1 MKAVILTGGKGERLK
16 PLTENTRKAYLP
28 LGGKRV
34 VDHIIERLPLGIPYS
49 LSENDSGAVAA
60 ISEALTGEEPVMVV
74 CGDNYF
80 SESLDGFA
88 KAYNDNVLIGI
99 YNVKEKTEVKHF
111 GVVELY
117 PDGKLK
123 EISEKPS
130 RPKGTLVST
139 GIYLFHPNVFGTVKS
154 FARVS
159 PKANIGNLIDYI
171 MLFGPVYTYLFK
183 GKWIDI
189 GTAESY
195 QEALRACL

>member
-1 MKAVILTGGKGERLK
+1 MRAVILTGGSGTRLK

-34 VDHIIERLPLGIPYS
+34 VDHIIDRLPQGMQYS
-49 LSENDSGAVAA
+49 ISENDSGAVAA
-60 ISEALTGEEPVMVV
+60 ISESLTGYEPVMVV

-88 KAYNDNVLIGI
+88 KAYSDNVLVGI
-99 YNVKEKTEVKHF
+99 YDVKEKTKAKNF
-111 GVVELY
+111 GVIKLH

-139 GIYLFHPNVFGTVKS
+139 GIYLFHPNVFATVKS
-154 FARVS
+154 FARFS
-159 PKANIGNLIDYI
+159 PKANIGNLIASV

-189 GTAESY
+189 GTFGSY